1 MHHKH
6 RCNKVLFEKLQKLR
20 NRDFERIRLP
30 FPTSYLDIHIRQI
43 ATPIL
48 VRFKGL
54 IHRELNVSED
64 VLLWVEKKLLLVEE
78 EPVLS
83 FTTELLRR
91 QVSEFRQRAEKAIN
105 LVVQFAQFRSP
116 FMALRVYLYK

>member
-1 MHHKH
+1 MATFPVRSNSDKPAAPPW
-6 RCNKVLFEKLQKLR
+6 LFEASLR
-20 NRDFERIRLP
+20 
-30 FPTSYLDIHIRQI
+30 
-43 ATPIL
+43 
-48 VRFKGL
+48 VRFNRVQQVTAPVRPAQGVARL
-54 IHRELNVSED
+54 RAHVVAVD